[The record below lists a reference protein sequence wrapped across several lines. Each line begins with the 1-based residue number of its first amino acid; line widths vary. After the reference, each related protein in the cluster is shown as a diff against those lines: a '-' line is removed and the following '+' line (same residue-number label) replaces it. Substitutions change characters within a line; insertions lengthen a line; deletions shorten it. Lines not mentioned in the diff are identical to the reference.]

1 MQSPQSATT
10 PGILTLVKILIWVLQ
25 RKCSPD
31 TGSICILYAK
41 EATLVRLCGTVSILV
56 GTRNQ
61 ILQKIGD

>member
-1 MQSPQSATT
+1 MNIRKLTLMQSRQSATT

-41 EATLVRLCGTVSILV
+41 EATIVLLIKLPGP
-56 GTRNQ
+56 
-61 ILQKIGD
+61 